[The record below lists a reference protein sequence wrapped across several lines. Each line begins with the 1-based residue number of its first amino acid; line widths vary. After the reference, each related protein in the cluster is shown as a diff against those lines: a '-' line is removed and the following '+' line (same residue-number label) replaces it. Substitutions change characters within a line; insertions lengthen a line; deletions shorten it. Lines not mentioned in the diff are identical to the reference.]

1 MKKRKFSIQRHAVET
16 ADAQRRWDQAYQ
28 CLVRWSAVALRESPL
43 RPIRQESSDE
53 SSDVCACLYAAA
65 GTNAD
70 H

>member
-1 MKKRKFSIQRHAVET
+1 MKKRQWIVRRHTTET

-28 CLVRWSAVALRESPL
+28 CLVQWSAGAQKESPL
-43 RPIRQESSDE
+43 RPIRQERSDE